1 MHPKTS
7 SLRIKKPPSKLED
20 KPMTEKQ
27 EEQDN
32 PEVEWPLRERVIDNI
47 CLKDT
52 LTKDTTEVKEEEN
65 DTPSKVEIVVMET
78 KSLGEVKEEIL
89 ASMDVKNSLV
99 EKAVD
104 KNKEELTDVGNKPV
118 GNVNIESEGGKVEKE
133 GNIAKL
139 NEISKEVDEGHQDLR
154 RSK

>member
-1 MHPKTS
+1 MVQENLRHKGIRLITPAPGGDLNCMHLKTS

-27 EEQDN
+27 EEHDN
-32 PEVEWPLRERVIDNI
+32 PEAEWPPWEQVIDNVH
-47 CLKDT
+47 LKDT

-99 EKAVD
+99 EKAVN
-104 KNKEELTDVGNKPV
+104 KNKEELTDVGNKPIE
-118 GNVNIESEGGKVEKE
+118 NVNI
-133 GNIAKL
+133 
-139 NEISKEVDEGHQDLR
+139 
-154 RSK
+154 

>member
-1 MHPKTS
+1 MHPNTS

-27 EEQDN
+27 EEHNN
-32 PEVEWPLRERVIDNI
+32 PEAEWPPREWVTDNVR
-47 CLKDT
+47 LKDT

-65 DTPSKVEIVVMET
+65 DTPSKVEIVATET
-78 KSLGEVKEEIL
+78 KSQGEVKEEIL

-118 GNVNIESEGGKVEKE
+118 GNVNIESEGKKLEKQ
-133 GNIAKL
+133 GNSTKL
-139 NEISKEVDEGHQDLR
+139 N
-154 RSK
+154 

>member
-1 MHPKTS
+1 M
-7 SLRIKKPPSKLED
+7 
-20 KPMTEKQ
+20 
-27 EEQDN
+27 
-32 PEVEWPLRERVIDNI
+32 EWPPQEWVIDNI

-52 LTKDTTEVKEEEN
+52 LTKDTTEVKEEDN
-65 DTPSKVEIVVMET
+65 DTSLKEEVAATET
-78 KSLGEVKEEIL
+78 KSWGEVKEEIL

-118 GNVNIESEGGKVEKE
+118 GNVNIESEGEKVEKE

-139 NEISKEVDEGHQDLR
+139 NSISKEVDEGHQDLR
-154 RSK
+154 RSKRQDQNDEVTVVKKENVPRQ